1 MTSLLRRR
9 PIGEILRRRSDTRRT
24 ELRPQVERTLAEL
37 RRRGVTCE
45 VIGSYARESA
55 IFDAGSDLDI
65 LIESRSN
72 LSETEIWD
80 IAWSNLPDVDVDLV
94 FADQLPSK
102 KVSLMKEH
110 ARE

>member
-1 MTSLLRRR
+1 M
-9 PIGEILRRRSDTRRT
+9 
-24 ELRPQVERTLAEL
+24 
-37 RRRGVTCE
+37 
-45 VIGSYARESA
+45 
-55 IFDAGSDLDI
+55 
-65 LIESRSN
+65 
-72 LSETEIWD
+72 SETEIWD